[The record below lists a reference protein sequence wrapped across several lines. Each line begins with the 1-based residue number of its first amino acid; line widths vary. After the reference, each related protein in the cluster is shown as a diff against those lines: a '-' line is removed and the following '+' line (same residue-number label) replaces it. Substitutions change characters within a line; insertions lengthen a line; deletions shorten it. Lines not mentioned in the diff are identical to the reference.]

1 MLVEIYSDAICP
13 WCYIGK
19 RRLER
24 ARAMRPEL
32 RIELKWRAFQLNPWM
47 PAEGM
52 ARAEYL
58 AAKFGAA
65 DAERVYGAIR
75 RIGLSEGVDFAF
87 DRIRRTPSTVDAHR
101 LIRWAARQ
109 GANGGG
115 DAGGDGG
122 EDRLV
127 EALFQAYFLAA
138 RDIGDAAV
146 LAEVAGGAGYDATA
160 AAKYLAGEE
169 DADAVRAEDAG
180 ARQMGVQ
187 GVPCFIVDRRY
198 AVSGAQEPE
207 YFMPL
212 FDLAAREPADAD

>member
-52 ARAEYL
+52 SRAEYL

-65 DAERVYGAIR
+65 DADRVYGAIR

-87 DRIRRTPSTVDAHR
+87 ERVRRTPNTVDAHR

-109 GANGGG
+109 AAAQSES
-115 DAGGDGG
+115 DG
-122 EDRLV
+122 EDAVV
-127 EALFQAYFLAA
+127 EALFQAYFLEA
-138 RDIGDAAV
+138 RDIGDADV
-146 LAEVAGGAGYDATA
+146 LADVAGAAGYDASA
-160 AAKYLAGEE
+160 AAAYLATEE

-212 FDLAAREPADAD
+212 FDLAARQPVDAD

>member
-52 ARAEYL
+52 SRAEYL

-87 DRIRRTPSTVDAHR
+87 ERIRRTPNTVDAHR

-109 GANGGG
+109 GANGG
-115 DAGGDGG
+115 
-122 EDRLV
+122 EDHLV
-127 EALFQAYFLAA
+127 EALFQAYFLKA
-138 RDIGDAAV
+138 RDIGDPAV
-146 LAEVAGGAGYDATA
+146 LTEVADGAGYDAA
-160 AAKYLAGEE
+160 AAAMYLASDE
-169 DADAVRAEDAG
+169 DVDAVRAEDAG